1 MLLRRIWVS
10 VMLGWV
16 LRGSN
21 KALLARN
28 SNMIMSSTVI
38 HPIAENAWCR
48 SGIVDASSRLIL
60 ALVVYVFDV
69 EGVDMSWEK
78 AEECETYVDEE
89 VGAAAGNKSDTYGWE
104 EESDDY
110 EKNCGDHSV
119 DFAVC
124 ID

>member
-1 MLLRRIWVS
+1 
-10 VMLGWV
+10 MLGWI

-21 KALLARN
+21 IALLARN
-28 SNMIMSSTVI
+28 SNMMMSSTVI
-38 HPIAENAWCR
+38 HAIAENAWCR
-48 SGIVDASSRLIL
+48 SGIIDASFRLIL

-69 EGVDMSWEK
+69 EGMDMSWEK

-89 VGAAAGNKSDTYGWE
+89 VGTAAGNKSDPDGWE

-110 EKNCGDHSV
+110 EKNCGDHFV
-119 DFAVC
+119 NFAVC